1 MGWTFYNSSGQRLS
15 TAAVPLTQASQSA
28 IEAET
33 NEDTYVPPDL
43 VKNSPGVAKCWAN
56 LRGTD
61 TFARVEDY
69 NVAGITDN
77 ATGNYKVTIATDFAS
92 AGQAVVLGVIDDSS
106 ARDTVVNQNATQSAS
121 LIDILTSD
129 AAGTAKDCIQVSVA
143 MFGDQ

>member
-1 MGWTFYNSSGQRLS
+1 MAWTFYSSNGEALVQHAES
-15 TAAVPLTQASQSA
+15 EATKAQM
-28 IEAET
+28 EAET
-33 NEDTYVPPDL
+33 ASPIFVPPDL

-106 ARDTVVNQNATQSAS
+106 ARDTVVNQNATQSAA
-121 LIDILTSD
+121 LVDILTND

>member
-1 MGWTFYNSSGQRLS
+1 MAWTFYSSNGEALVQHAES
-15 TAAVPLTQASQSA
+15 EATKAQM
-28 IEAET
+28 EAET
-33 NEDTYVPPDL
+33 ASPIFVPPDL

-77 ATGNYKVTIATDFAS
+77 ATGNYKVTILIDFAS

-106 ARDTVVNQNATQSAS
+106 ARDTVVNQNATQSAA
-121 LIDILTSD
+121 LVDILTSD

>member
-1 MGWTFYNSSGQRLS
+1 MGWTFYNSTGESLVQHAES
-15 TAAVPLTQASQSA
+15 EATKAQM
-28 IEAET
+28 EAET
-33 NEDTYVPPDL
+33 ASPIFVPPDL

-106 ARDTVVNQNATQSAS
+106 ARDTVVNQNATQSAA
-121 LIDILTSD
+121 LVDILTSD

>member
-1 MGWTFYNSSGQRLS
+1 MAWTFYSSNGEALVQHAES
-15 TAAVPLTQASQSA
+15 EATKAQM
-28 IEAET
+28 EAET
-33 NEDTYVPPDL
+33 ASPIFVPPDL

-77 ATGNYKVTIATDFAS
+77 ATGNYKVTFATGFSS
-92 AGQAVVLGVIDDSS
+92 AGQAVVLGVIGEST
-106 ARDTVVNQNATQSAS
+106 ARDTVVNQNGTQTTG

-129 AAGTAKDCIQVSVA
+129 AAGTAKDCVQVSVA
-143 MFGDQ
+143 IFGAQ

>member
-1 MGWTFYNSSGQRLS
+1 MGWTFYNSNGESLVQHAES
-15 TAAVPLTQASQSA
+15 EATKAQM
-28 IEAET
+28 EAET
-33 NEDTYVPPDL
+33 ASPIFVPPDL

-106 ARDTVVNQNATQSAS
+106 ARDTVVNQNATQSAA
-121 LIDILTSD
+121 LVDILTSD